1 MRYYL
6 VKYKLIILLQG
17 VNMNKPLI
25 SVIVFG
31 FLLLLVLSPFSALAG
46 LMLILLVA
54 ATYNIVINLFRA
66 FIGSSEADAKES

>member
-1 MRYYL
+1 MP
-6 VKYKLIILLQG
+6 LQQ

-31 FLLLLVLSPFSALAG
+31 FLLLFVLSPFGALAG

-66 FIGSSEADAKES
+66 FIGSNEADAKES

>member
-1 MRYYL
+1 M
-6 VKYKLIILLQG
+6 LLQW

-31 FLLLLVLSPFSALAG
+31 FLLLLVLSPFAALSG

-66 FIGSSEADAKES
+66 FIGGSKADVKES

>member
-1 MRYYL
+1 
-6 VKYKLIILLQG
+6 
-17 VNMNKPLI
+17 MNKPLI

-54 ATYNIVINLFRA
+54 ATYNIVINLFRV
-66 FIGSSEADAKES
+66 FIGSNKADAKES